1 MESQQAALRRFRDLP
16 TVEPHALVGLWR
28 GRGVATGHPLDG
40 VLENLGWFGKRFTSD
55 MRADALLF
63 RSGERRLVAV
73 DARWLPV
80 RPALRFARL
89 GRTRAARNLFSYLMP
104 RLRAN
109 GPIAS
114 VRTLPFEG
122 VASAAMVY
130 DKQPI
135 VDQFRRID
143 DNTLM
148 GVMVIRGDGRLYFF
162 ELERVVDPS

>member
-1 MESQQAALRRFRDLP
+1 
-16 TVEPHALVGLWR
+16 
-28 GRGVATGHPLDG
+28 
-40 VLENLGWFGKRFTSD
+40 

-73 DARWLPV
+73 DARWLPL
-80 RPALRFARL
+80 RLALRFAGF

-104 RLRAN
+104 RLRAS

-122 VASAAMVY
+122 IASAAMVY

-135 VDQFRRID
+135 IDHFRRID

-148 GVMVIRGDGRLYFF
+148 GAMVIRGDGRLYFF
-162 ELERVVDPS
+162 ELERVVEPR